1 MLKDSLFEAVNL
13 NTNNEQDK
21 YCYSRYIIQF
31 DSCLLFPLP
40 NFDCGKNIITFGID
54 NISSVHI
61 DNIKKISW
69 FLVKV

>member
-1 MLKDSLFEAVNL
+1 MNA
-13 NTNNEQDK
+13 NNEQDK

-61 DNIKKISW
+61 DNIKKIS
-69 FLVKV
+69 